1 MVLRRLEVLLVAAL
15 AAFAACHRKDK
26 NPPSP
31 AEASDLDRLTAY
43 LRHVSELD
51 DDARKAEVATW
62 KLDEATFKATVQP
75 QYASLYPDY
84 AAHFADAVGPLATA
98 LGANNAKDSGDLLA
112 KRHYADDP
120 ILTPSQF
127 RIRWALP
134 TEYPTAIAT
143 RGNQPIDAVF
153 APMPDNKWGVL
164 ANLDGLARARV
175 RALAPACD
183 AYLDRAGRLGR
194 CGETGW
200 AIVDAAVRGDT
211 GKLGHACDL
220 AASACGW

>member
-1 MVLRRLEVLLVAAL
+1 MASRHLEGCLVVALATLAAL
-15 AAFAACHRKDK
+15 AACHRKK

-51 DDARKAEVATW
+51 DDARKREVATW

-75 QYASLYPDY
+75 QYASLYPEY
-84 AAHFADAVGPLATA
+84 AAHFAEAIGPLAAA
-98 LGANNAKDSGDLLA
+98 LDANNAKDSGDILA

-120 ILTPSQF
+120 NLTPSQF

-153 APMPDNKWGVL
+153 APVRDNKWGVL
-164 ANLDGLARARV
+164 ANLDAIARARV

-183 AYLDRAGRLGR
+183 A
-194 CGETGW
+194 
-200 AIVDAAVRGDT
+200 
-211 GKLGHACDL
+211 
-220 AASACGW
+220 